1 MLCNWIQ
8 TMVKQSQV
16 HEVGEAPPQDEAQ
29 LPEAQQRDRQKPDGQ
44 SLQGRVS
51 GVGTPGPTPAG

>member
-1 MLCNWIQ
+1 MQLDPD
-8 TMVKQSQV
+8 
-16 HEVGEAPPQDEAQ
+16 HGEVEPSARGWGGAPLQDEAQ
-29 LPEAQQRDRQKPDGQ
+29 LPEAQQQDRQNSDCQ